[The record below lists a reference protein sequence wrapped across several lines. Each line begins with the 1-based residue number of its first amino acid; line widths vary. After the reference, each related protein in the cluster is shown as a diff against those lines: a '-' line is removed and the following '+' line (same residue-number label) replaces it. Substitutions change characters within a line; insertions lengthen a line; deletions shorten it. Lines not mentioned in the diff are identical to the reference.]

1 MQSIQP
7 TDMRRKTP
15 ALELYILN
23 WQGWGTAGAAEKV
36 SLNISVHLFTARQEK
51 LHFLMKTHQLKI
63 TFTMQEWFCKGGLLA
78 TKEIVKAD
86 IEDRSLWHMLLFC
99 LPGKILK
106 SDHFI
111 KCVITLLN
119 KLQVTCSNLNMEF
132 LQYKKWKKSLF
143 CYCQN
148 LGSFFK

>member
-36 SLNISVHLFTARQEK
+36 SLNISVHLFTARALSDENAPAK
-51 LHFLMKTHQLKI
+51 NHLHNARVI
-63 TFTMQEWFCKGGLLA
+63 LLA

-106 SDHFI
+106 SDTFI

-119 KLQVTCSNLNMEF
+119 TLFNLKYKLHVTCSSLNSGISTVQEM
-132 LQYKKWKKSLF
+132 KKSLF
-143 CYCQN
+143 SFCQH
-148 LGSFFK
+148 LRPFLK